1 MKKIVLLT
9 TLLCFGVMF
18 AWSQKLENVQIPLIG
33 DQAITFTGES
43 TNGPITF
50 PDDYGRKWKILFSHP
65 KDFTPVCSSEL
76 LELASLQKDF
86 KNLNTAIVVV
96 STDNLEQHKTW
107 KESLESVNYLGRG
120 PEKIDFPLVADE
132 SKVIS
137 SEYGMLHA
145 NSSTTKDV
153 RGVFIVNPDN
163 KIAAIFFYPPSV
175 GRNMDEIKRTLI
187 ALQTTKDNVVLPA
200 NWQPGKDV
208 ILSYLTPEEQQQVGK
223 PNSDI
228 YQVTWYMTFMKMR

>member
-9 TLLCFGVMF
+9 TLLCLGVMF
-18 AWSQKLENVQIPLIG
+18 TWAQKQVNVQIPLIG

-50 PDDYGRKWKILFSHP
+50 PTDFGNKWKILFSHP

-76 LELASLQKDF
+76 LELASLQSDF
-86 KNLNTAIVVV
+86 SKLNTALVVI

-107 KESLESVNYLGRG
+107 KESLETVNYQGQGLQ
-120 PEKIDFPLVADE
+120 KINFPLVADE
-132 SKVIS
+132 NKVIS
-137 SEYGMLHA
+137 MEYGMLH
-145 NSSTTKDV
+145 SKESTTKDV
-153 RGVFIVNPDN
+153 RGVFIISPQN
-163 KIAAIFFYPPSV
+163 KVEAIFFYPSNV

-187 ALQTTKDNVVLPA
+187 ALQTAKDNVVLPA
-200 NWQPGKDV
+200 NWQPGNDV
-208 ILSYLTPEEQQQVGK
+208 ILSYLTPEEQAQIGK

-228 YQVTWYMTFMKMR
+228 YQVAWYMTFMKIR

>member
-1 MKKIVLLT
+1 MKKFALLT
-9 TLLCFGVMF
+9 SLLCFSVMF
-18 AWSQKLENVQIPLIG
+18 AWSQKIENVQIPLIG
-33 DQAITFTGES
+33 DQAIKFTGES

-50 PDDYGRKWKILFSHP
+50 PDDYGNKWKILFSHP

-76 LELASLQKDF
+76 LELASMQSDF

-96 STDNLEQHKTW
+96 STDNLSQHKTW
-107 KESLESVNYLGRG
+107 KESLETVNYDGKGLQ
-120 PEKIDFPLVADE
+120 KIDFPLVADE
-132 SKVIS
+132 NKVIS
-137 SEYGMLHA
+137 SEYGMIHA

-163 KIAAIFFYPPSV
+163 KIAAIFFYPTSV

-187 ALQTTKDNVVLPA
+187 ALQTAKDNVVLPA

-208 ILSYLTPEEQQQVGK
+208 ILSYMTPEQEQQVGK

-228 YQVTWYMTFMKMR
+228 YQVAWYMTFMKIH

>member
-1 MKKIVLLT
+1 
-9 TLLCFGVMF
+9 MF
-18 AWSQKLENVQIPLIG
+18 AWSQKIENVQIPLIG
-33 DQAITFTGES
+33 DQAIKFTGES

-50 PDDYGRKWKILFSHP
+50 PDDYGNKWKILFSHP

-76 LELASLQKDF
+76 LELASMQSDF

-96 STDNLEQHKTW
+96 STDNLSQHKTW
-107 KESLESVNYLGRG
+107 KESLETVNYDGKGLQ
-120 PEKIDFPLVADE
+120 KIDFPLVADE
-132 SKVIS
+132 NKVIS
-137 SEYGMLHA
+137 SEYGMIHA

-163 KIAAIFFYPPSV
+163 KIAAIFFYPTSV

-187 ALQTTKDNVVLPA
+187 ALQTAKDNVVLPA

-208 ILSYLTPEEQQQVGK
+208 ILSYMTPEQEQQVGK

-228 YQVTWYMTFMKMR
+228 YQVAWYMTFMKIH

>member
-1 MKKIVLLT
+1 MKKIALLT
-9 TLLCFGVMF
+9 TLLCFGAIF
-18 AWSQKLENVQIPLIG
+18 ALAQKPENVHIPLIG
-33 DQAITFTGES
+33 DHAITFTGES

-76 LELASLQKDF
+76 LELANLQNDF
-86 KNLNTAIVVV
+86 KNLNTAVVVV

-107 KESLESVNYLGRG
+107 KEALEKVDYEGKG
-120 PEKIDFPLVADE
+120 PQKIDFPLVADE

-153 RGVFIVNPDN
+153 RGVFIIDPDN
-163 KIAAIFFYPPSV
+163 KIDAIFFYPSSV

-187 ALQTTKDNVVLPA
+187 ALQTAKDNIVTPA

-208 ILSYLTPEEQQQVGK
+208 ILTYMTPEEQAQLGK

-228 YQVTWYMTFMKMR
+228 YQVAWYMTFMKMR

>member
-9 TLLCFGVMF
+9 TLLCLGVMF
-18 AWSQKLENVQIPLIG
+18 TWAQKQVNVQIPLIG

-50 PDDYGRKWKILFSHP
+50 PTDFGNKWKILFSHP

-76 LELASLQKDF
+76 LELASLQSDF
-86 KNLNTAIVVV
+86 SKLNTALVVV

-107 KESLESVNYLGRG
+107 KESLETVNYQNQGLQ
-120 PEKIDFPLVADE
+120 KINFPLVADE
-132 SKVIS
+132 NKVIS
-137 SEYGMLHA
+137 TEYGMLHA
-145 NSSTTKDV
+145 KESTTKDV
-153 RGVFIVNPDN
+153 RGVFIINPEN
-163 KIAAIFFYPPSV
+163 KIAAIFFYPSSV

-187 ALQTTKDNVVLPA
+187 ALQTAKDNVVLPA
-200 NWQPGKDV
+200 NWQPGNDV
-208 ILSYLTPEEQQQVGK
+208 ILSYLTPEEQAQVGK

-228 YQVTWYMTFMKMR
+228 YQVAWYLTFMKIR

>member
-1 MKKIVLLT
+1 MKKIALLT
-9 TLLCFGVMF
+9 ALICFSAVY
-18 AWSQKLENVQIPLIG
+18 AWSQKLENVHIPLIG

-76 LELASLQKDF
+76 LELASLQNDF
-86 KNLNTAIVVV
+86 KKLNTAVVVV

-107 KESLESVNYLGRG
+107 KEALEKVDYDGKG
-120 PEKIDFPLVADE
+120 PQKIDFPLVADE

-137 SEYGMLHA
+137 AEYGMLHA

-153 RGVFIVNPDN
+153 RGVYIINPDN
-163 KIAAIFFYPPSV
+163 KIEAIFFYPSNV

-187 ALQTTKDNVVLPA
+187 ALQTAKDNIVTPA

-208 ILSYLTPEEQQQVGK
+208 ILTYMTPEEEAQLGK

-228 YQVTWYMTFMKMR
+228 YQLTWYMTFMKMR